1 MKSAITQHGKLLLLI
16 VDDNMY
22 FVERM
27 IALLEETGNV
37 GYINVASD
45 YDEAQQLLDIE
56 QHDLVILDI
65 NLPGKSGIELLKK
78 IKQPGA
84 SCKVIMVTN
93 HADEY
98 YRQQCKELGADFFLD
113 KSNDFGKVPLIVRS
127 FSLELNL

>member
-1 MKSAITQHGKLLLLI
+1 
-16 VDDNMY
+16 MY

-45 YDEAQQLLDIE
+45 YDEAQHLLDVE

-78 IKQPGA
+78 IKQPGSA
-84 SCKVIMVTN
+84 CKVIMVTN

-98 YRQQCKELGADFFLD
+98 YRQQCRELGADFFLD
-113 KSNDFGKVPLIVRS
+113 KSNDFGKVPSIVSS
-127 FSLELNL
+127 FSLELNS

>member
-1 MKSAITQHGKLLLLI
+1 MNSAVTRQDKLLLLI

-27 IALLEETGNV
+27 VALLEETGNV

-45 YDEAQQLLDIE
+45 YEEARHLLNE
-56 QHDLVILDI
+56 EEHDLVILDI
-65 NLPGKSGIELLKK
+65 NLPGKNGIELLRQ
-78 IKQPGA
+78 IKQPGG

-98 YRQQCKELGADFFLD
+98 YRQQCKELGADYFLD
-113 KSNDFGKVPLIVRS
+113 KSNDFGRVPMIVS
-127 FSLELNL
+127 SYSLELNS